1 MGKRLISQPFQIC
14 LTIDFSL
21 RELLNTFFVIQKNVD
36 NLIYNIMEFTA
47 TTIAGFLKGEIEG
60 NPDIKVNT
68 IAKIEE
74 GIEGALSFLANPK
87 YEHYIYETK
96 SSVVLVNKSFVPSG
110 TIGATLIRVENSYEA
125 FASLLRLVDQA
136 RPRKKGIHP
145 TAIIET
151 SAKVGSDVF
160 IGPYTYI
167 GENCIIGDGCSI
179 YPHVYIG
186 DNTRL
191 GNYCTLNPGVKIYHD
206 CLLGEGCII
215 HAGSVI
221 GSDGFGFAPQSDNEF
236 MKIPQL
242 GNVVLEDHVE
252 IGANVTIDRATMG
265 STIIRKGVKLDNLIQ
280 IGHNVEVGENSVMA
294 AQTGI
299 SGSTKVGKNC
309 MFGGQ
314 VGLAGHI
321 KIADGTKIG
330 AQGGI
335 LGDVKEENTVILGS
349 PAIELKQY
357 LRSSVVF
364 KKLPEMKVKID
375 SLEKEIESLKKK

>member
-1 MGKRLISQPFQIC
+1 
-14 LTIDFSL
+14 
-21 RELLNTFFVIQKNVD
+21 V
-36 NLIYNIMEFTA
+36 
-47 TTIAGFLKGEIEG
+47 IEG

-74 GIEGALSFLANPK
+74 GQPGALSFLANPK

-96 SSVVLVNKSFVPSG
+96 SSIVLVNKSFVPSAR
-110 TIGATLIRVENSYEA
+110 IEATLIKVENSYEA

-136 RPRKKGIHP
+136 RPRKKGIHA
-145 TAIIET
+145 TAIIEAT
-151 SAKVGSDVF
+151 AKLGSDVF
-160 IGPYTYI
+160 IGPYTYV

-186 DNTRL
+186 DNTKL
-191 GNYCTLNPGVKIYHD
+191 GKNCTVNPGVKIYHD
-206 CLLGEGCII
+206 CIIGESCII
-215 HAGSVI
+215 HAGTVI
-221 GSDGFGFAPQSDNEF
+221 GSDGFGFAPQSESEF

-252 IGANVTIDRATMG
+252 IGANVAIDRATMG

-280 IGHNVEVGENSVMA
+280 IGHNVEVGENTVMA
-294 AQTGI
+294 GQTGI
-299 SGSTKVGKNC
+299 AGSTKVGKNC

-321 KIADGTKIG
+321 KIANGTKIG

-335 LGDVKEENTVILGS
+335 LGDVKEENTAIIGS
-349 PAIELKQY
+349 PAIEVKQF
-357 LRSSVVF
+357 LRSSVIF
-364 KKLPEMKVKID
+364 KKLPEMKIKID

>member
-1 MGKRLISQPFQIC
+1 
-14 LTIDFSL
+14 
-21 RELLNTFFVIQKNVD
+21 
-36 NLIYNIMEFTA
+36 MEFNA
-47 TTIAGFLKGEIEG
+47 ATIAGFLKGEIEG

-74 GIEGALSFLANPK
+74 GQPGALSFLANPK
-87 YEHYIYETK
+87 YEHYIYTTH
-96 SSVVLVNKSFVPSG
+96 SSIVLVNRSFVPSAK
-110 TIGATLIRVENSYEA
+110 IEATLIKVDNAYDS
-125 FASLLRLVDQA
+125 FASLLRLVDKA
-136 RPRKKGIHP
+136 RPRKTGIHP

-151 SAKVGSDVF
+151 SSKVGSDVY
-160 IGPYTYI
+160 IGPYAYI
-167 GENCIIGDGCSI
+167 GENAVIGDGCSV

-186 DNTRL
+186 DNSQL
-191 GNYCTLNPGVKIYHD
+191 GKNCILNAGVKIYHECIIGD
-206 CLLGEGCII
+206 NCII

-221 GSDGFGFAPQSDNEF
+221 GSDGFGFAPQSENEF

-242 GNVVLEDHVE
+242 GNVILEDNVE

-280 IGHNVEVGENSVMA
+280 IGHNVEIGENTVMA

-321 KIADGTKIG
+321 RIANGTKIG
-330 AQGGI
+330 AQAGI
-335 LGDVKEENTVILGS
+335 LGEIKEENTAIIGS
-349 PAIELKQY
+349 PAIEIRNFMK
-357 LRSSVVF
+357 SSILF
-364 KKLPEMKVKID
+364 KRLPELKVKID
-375 SLEKEIESLKKK
+375 TIEKEVESLKKK

>member
-1 MGKRLISQPFQIC
+1 
-14 LTIDFSL
+14 
-21 RELLNTFFVIQKNVD
+21 
-36 NLIYNIMEFTA
+36 MEFTA
-47 TTIAGFLKGEIEG
+47 ATIAGFLKGEIDG

-74 GIEGALSFLANPK
+74 GQPGALSFLANPK

-96 SSVVLVNKSFVPSG
+96 SSIVLVNKSFMPSEK
-110 TIGATLIRVENSYEA
+110 INATLIKVENSYEA

-145 TAIIET
+145 MTVIES
-151 SAKVGSDVF
+151 SAKIGTDVF
-160 IGPYTYI
+160 IGAYSYI
-167 GENCIIGDGCSI
+167 GENCVISDGCSV
-179 YPHVYIG
+179 YPQVYIG
-186 DNTRL
+186 DNTTV
-191 GNYCTLNPGVKIYHD
+191 GKNCTLNPGVKIYHD
-206 CLLGEGCII
+206 CIIGEGCII

-221 GSDGFGFAPQSDNEF
+221 GSDGFGFAPQSDNEY

-242 GNVVLEDHVE
+242 GNVILEDNVE

-280 IGHNVEVGENSVMA
+280 IGHNVEIGENSVMA

-321 KIADGTKIG
+321 KIANGTKIG

-335 LGDVKEENTVILGS
+335 LGDVREENTAIIGS
-349 PAIELKQY
+349 PAIEIRQFMK
-357 LRSSVVF
+357 SSVIF
-364 KKLPEMKVKID
+364 KKLPEMKLKID

>member
-1 MGKRLISQPFQIC
+1 
-14 LTIDFSL
+14 
-21 RELLNTFFVIQKNVD
+21 
-36 NLIYNIMEFTA
+36 MEFTA
-47 TTIAGFLKGEIEG
+47 ATIAGFLKGDIEG

-74 GIEGALSFLANPK
+74 GQLGALSFLANPK
-87 YEHYIYETK
+87 YEHYIYDTK
-96 SSVVLVNKSFVPSG
+96 SSIVLVNRSFAASAK
-110 TIGATLIRVENSYEA
+110 ISATLIRVENAYEA

-145 TAIIET
+145 SAVIESSAII
-151 SAKVGSDVF
+151 GSDVF
-160 IGPYTYI
+160 IGPFTYV
-167 GENCIIGDGCSI
+167 GENCIIGDGCSV
-179 YPHVYIG
+179 YPQVYIG
-186 DNTRL
+186 DNTKL
-191 GNYCTLNPGVKIYHD
+191 GNNCTINPGVKIYHD
-206 CLLGEGCII
+206 CILGEGCTI
-215 HAGSVI
+215 HAGTVI

-242 GNVVLEDHVE
+242 GNVILEDHVE

-280 IGHNVEVGENSVMA
+280 IAHNVEVGENSVMA

-299 SGSTKVGKNC
+299 SGSTKIGKNC

-321 KIADGTKIG
+321 KIANGTKIG

-335 LGDVKEENTVILGS
+335 LGDVKEENTAIIGS
-349 PAIELKQY
+349 PAIEVKQF
-357 LRSSVVF
+357 LRSSVIF
-364 KKLPEMKVKID
+364 RKLPEMKSKID
-375 SLEKEIESLKKK
+375 SLEKEVESLKKK

>member
-1 MGKRLISQPFQIC
+1 
-14 LTIDFSL
+14 
-21 RELLNTFFVIQKNVD
+21 
-36 NLIYNIMEFTA
+36 MEFTA
-47 TTIAGFLKGEIEG
+47 ETIAGFLKGEIEG

-74 GIEGALSFLANPK
+74 GQSGALSFLANPK
-87 YEHYIYETK
+87 YEHYLYETK
-96 SSVVLVNKSFVPSG
+96 SSIVLVNKSFVPSAMVS
-110 TIGATLIRVENSYEA
+110 ATLIRVENAYEA
-125 FASLLRLVDQA
+125 FATLLRLVDQS
-136 RPRKKGIHP
+136 RPRKKGIHA

-151 SAKVGSDVF
+151 SAKIGSDVF
-160 IGPYTYI
+160 IGPYAYI

-186 DNTRL
+186 DNTII
-191 GNYCTLNPGVKIYHD
+191 GNNCILNPGVKIYHE
-206 CLLGEGCII
+206 CLVGEGCII
-215 HAGSVI
+215 HAGTVI
-221 GSDGFGFAPQSDNEF
+221 GSDGFGFAPQSDSEF

-265 STIIRKGVKLDNLIQ
+265 STIIRRGVKLDNLIQ

-299 SGSTKVGKNC
+299 AGSTKVGRNC

-314 VGLAGHI
+314 VGLSGHI
-321 KIADGTKIG
+321 KIANGTKIG

-335 LGDVKEENTVILGS
+335 LGDVKEENTVIIGS
-349 PAIELKQY
+349 PAIALKQF
-357 LRSSVVF
+357 LRSSVIF